1 MITTMAK
8 RGRKPKSERKGYF
21 YEEQEE
27 AVKKYLEA
35 QDEEEKNAVFNEV
48 LKPAF
53 TKMIE
58 SIIRRYKLY
67 VPEEEFEETF
77 NDTLSFLSSKMNN
90 FDPTKHH
97 KAYSYY
103 GTICKNYLIYKINQ
117 FKKKIE
123 RNEQYDDVYEKY
135 QNNINYSQEENEG
148 NSLAEE
154 LVSNVVE
161 KIRAMIGDKNEGL
174 TENEKKVGIAM
185 CELFENWEDI
195 LCPEGSNKLQKS
207 SVLYFLR
214 EETMMSTK
222 ELRENMKRYKD
233 VYYELKKLA
242 IE

>member
-1 MITTMAK
+1 MAK

-27 AVKKYLEA
+27 AVKQYLET
-35 QDEEEKNAVFNEV
+35 DDKTMRNEIFNTV

-67 VPEEEFEETF
+67 VPEEEFDETF
-77 NDTLSFLSSKMNN
+77 KDTLSFLSSKMAN

-123 RNEQYDDVYEKY
+123 RNEPYDDVYEKF
-135 QNNINYSQEENEG
+135 QNNIDYSQDDNDG
-148 NSLAEE
+148 KTLAEE
-154 LVSNVVE
+154 LVNNTVT
-161 KIRAMIGDKNEGL
+161 KIQDMINDETSDL
-174 TENEKKVGIAM
+174 TDNEKKVGLAM
-185 CELFENWEDI
+185 CELFENWEEI
-195 LCPEGSNKLQKS
+195 LCSDGSNKLQKS

-222 ELRENMKRYKD
+222 ELRDNMRPFKD
-233 VYYELKKLA
+233 AYYLLKKDM
-242 IE
+242 IK

>member
-1 MITTMAK
+1 MAK

-27 AVKKYLEA
+27 AVKMYLE
-35 QDEEEKNAVFNEV
+35 EKDTEKRNEIFNAV

-67 VPEEEFEETF
+67 VPEEEFDDTF
-77 NDTLSFLSSKMNN
+77 NDTLSFLSSKMAN
-90 FDPTKHH
+90 FDPSKHH

-123 RNEQYDDVYEKY
+123 RNEQFDDIYEKF
-135 QNNINYSQEENEG
+135 QNNIDYSLPDMEYKT
-148 NSLAEE
+148 SLAED
-154 LVSNVVE
+154 LVKNTVT
-161 KIRAMIGDKNEGL
+161 KIHKMIDDESEGL
-174 TENEKKVGIAM
+174 TENEKKVGLAM

-195 LCPEGSNKLQKS
+195 LCTEGSNKLQKS

-222 ELRENMKRYKD
+222 ELRDNMKKFKD
-233 VYYELKKLA
+233 VYYVLKKEM

>member
-1 MITTMAK
+1 MAK
-8 RGRKPKSERKGYF
+8 RGRKPKNERKGYF

-27 AVKKYLEA
+27 AVKRYLEA
-35 QDEEEKNAVFNEV
+35 DVDERNEIFNTV

-77 NDTLSFLSSKMNN
+77 NDTLSFLSSKMAN
-90 FDPTKHH
+90 FDPSKHH

-117 FKKKIE
+117 FRKKIE
-123 RNEQYDDVYEKY
+123 RNEPYDDTYERF
-135 QNNINYSQEENEG
+135 QNDINYSETEQSEKT
-148 NSLAEE
+148 LAEE
-154 LVSNVVE
+154 LVE
-161 KIRAMIGDKNEGL
+161 KIVAKIKEMIDDESLNL
-174 TENEKKVGIAM
+174 NDNEKKVGLAL

-195 LCPEGSNKLQKS
+195 LCSNGSNKLQKS

-214 EETMMSTK
+214 EETLMTTK
-222 ELRENMKRYKD
+222 ELRDNMSVFKKEYYMLKD
-233 VYYELKKLA
+233 LM
-242 IE
+242 ID

>member
-1 MITTMAK
+1 MAK
-8 RGRKPKSERKGYF
+8 RGRKPKNERKGYF

-27 AVKKYLEA
+27 AVKRYLEA
-35 QDEEEKNAVFNEV
+35 DVDERNEIFNTV

-77 NDTLSFLSSKMNN
+77 NDTLSFLSSKMAN
-90 FDPTKHH
+90 FDPSKHH

-123 RNEQYDDVYEKY
+123 RNEPYDDTYERF
-135 QNNINYSQEENEG
+135 QNDINYSEIEPNEKT
-148 NSLAEE
+148 LAEE
-154 LVSNVVE
+154 LVE
-161 KIRAMIGDKNEGL
+161 KIVTKIKDMVYDDSLNLSDG
-174 TENEKKVGIAM
+174 EKKVGLAL

-195 LCPEGSNKLQKS
+195 LCSNGSNKLQKS

-214 EETMMSTK
+214 EETLMTTK
-222 ELRENMKRYKD
+222 ELRDNMSVFKKEYYLLKD
-233 VYYELKKLA
+233 LM

>member
-135 QNNINYSQEENEG
+135 QNNINYSQEENE
-148 NSLAEE
+148 
-154 LVSNVVE
+154 
-161 KIRAMIGDKNEGL
+161 
-174 TENEKKVGIAM
+174 
-185 CELFENWEDI
+185 
-195 LCPEGSNKLQKS
+195 
-207 SVLYFLR
+207 
-214 EETMMSTK
+214 
-222 ELRENMKRYKD
+222 
-233 VYYELKKLA
+233 
-242 IE
+242 

>member
-1 MITTMAK
+1 MAK